1 MIFNIFAS
9 HKNNP
14 IHQMKNNLISTAAHV
29 NVDTENFAAVP
40 FSVSAIICKIA
51 IFSCEKPQFGGR
63 DY

>member
-1 MIFNIFAS
+1 
-9 HKNNP
+9 
-14 IHQMKNNLISTAAHV
+14 MKNNLILTAANV
-29 NVDTENFAAVP
+29 NIDTENFAAVP